1 MLSDLLNSKIKSASI
16 QRFKGKI
23 NRKICSDCRLID
35 LTENLICLPKYRSC
49 LSTKGVEMQ
58 YYKSGDN
65 FNDFVLGIFPLNT
78 NCDILSDS
86 FLTFERQIRW
96 NLWNLWK
103 KKSAATSAL
112 SLSPQFTQLTTKTFE
127 QWNCAALSSK
137 RFPVFNNVD
146 RCLQSL
152 TSPLHPTLKKCV
164 TMSSA
169 CVNYRF
175 QADQRVCD
183 NVSNVLI

>member
-1 MLSDLLNSKIKSASI
+1 
-16 QRFKGKI
+16 
-23 NRKICSDCRLID
+23 
-35 LTENLICLPKYRSC
+35 
-49 LSTKGVEMQ
+49 MQ

-103 KKSAATSAL
+103 RKSAATSAL

-137 RFPVFNNVD
+137 RFPVFNNLN

-152 TSPLHPTLKKCV
+152 TSPPHPTLKKCV
-164 TMSSA
+164 TMPSV

-175 QADQRVCD
+175 QADQRVWQCFQCAD
-183 NVSNVLI
+183 LDRSPISPLACFVPLEIPRNLIGKRHRFQEHRHWQVIAIILL